1 MILRNLRI
9 GYFCQKYL
17 TMIQRIQTL
26 FMLVAGLLM
35 GSLYFQKFADI
46 IVNNE
51 LHIFNAFGIF
61 KEEELLFSG
70 MPLMILIGII
80 TAMHFVAVFLFK
92 KRILQIRILAFTIIL
107 LLGLFGMFFYY
118 TYASFE
124 EVKVAF
130 KVATALPIVAVI
142 LDWLAIRA
150 IGKDEALV
158 RSLDRLR

>member
-1 MILRNLRI
+1 
-9 GYFCQKYL
+9 
-17 TMIQRIQTL
+17 MIQRIQTL
-26 FMLVAGLLM
+26 FMLAAGMLI
-35 GSLYFQKFADI
+35 GSLYLQKFADI
-46 IVNNE
+46 IVNDQ

-61 KEEELLFSG
+61 KDEELLFSG
-70 MPLMILIGII
+70 LPLMILIGII
-80 TAMHFVAVFLFK
+80 ALLHLVALFLYK

-107 LLGLFGMFFYY
+107 MLGLFGLFFYF

-130 KVATALPIVAVI
+130 KVAVALPLASVI

-158 RSLDRLR
+158 RSLDRIR

>member
-1 MILRNLRI
+1 
-9 GYFCQKYL
+9 
-17 TMIQRIQTL
+17 MIQRIQTV
-26 FMLVAGLLM
+26 FILVAGLLI
-35 GSLYFQKFADI
+35 GSLYVQKFADI

-61 KEEELLFSG
+61 KNEELLFNG
-70 MPLMILIGII
+70 LPILIFIGII
-80 TAMHFVAVFLFK
+80 TVLHFVAIFLFK
-92 KRILQIRILAFTIIL
+92 KRILQIRVLAFTIIL
-107 LLGLFGMFFYY
+107 LLGLCGMFFYF
-118 TYASFE
+118 TYASFD

-130 KVATALPIVAVI
+130 KVAVALPVVAVI

>member
-1 MILRNLRI
+1 
-9 GYFCQKYL
+9 
-17 TMIQRIQTL
+17 MIQRIQTL
-26 FMLVAGLLM
+26 FMLAAGMLI
-35 GSLYFQKFADI
+35 GSLYLQKFADI

-61 KEEELLFSG
+61 KEESLLFSG
-70 MPLMILIGII
+70 LPLMILIGII
-80 TAMHFVAVFLFK
+80 TAMHFVALVLFK
-92 KRILQIRILAFTIIL
+92 KRILQIRILGFTIVL

-118 TYASFE
+118 IHATFE
-124 EVKVAF
+124 EVKVAY
-130 KVATALPIVAVI
+130 KVAIALPIVVII

>member
-1 MILRNLRI
+1 
-9 GYFCQKYL
+9 
-17 TMIQRIQTL
+17 MIQRIQTL
-26 FMLVAGLLM
+26 FILAAGMLI
-35 GSLYFQKFADI
+35 GSLYLQKFADI
-46 IVNNE
+46 IVNDQ

-70 MPLMILIGII
+70 LPLMILIGII
-80 TAMHFVAVFLFK
+80 AVLHLVVLFLYK

-107 LLGLFGMFFYY
+107 MLGLFGLFFYF

-130 KVATALPIVAVI
+130 KVAVALPIASVI

-158 RSLDRLR
+158 RSLDRIR

>member
-1 MILRNLRI
+1 
-9 GYFCQKYL
+9 
-17 TMIQRIQTL
+17 MIQRIQTL
-26 FMLVAGLLM
+26 FILAAGMLI
-35 GSLYFQKFADI
+35 GSLYLQKFADI
-46 IVNNE
+46 IVNDQ

-70 MPLMILIGII
+70 LPLMILIGII
-80 TAMHFVAVFLFK
+80 AVLHLVVLLLYK

-107 LLGLFGMFFYY
+107 MLGLFGLFFYF

-130 KVATALPIVAVI
+130 KIAVALPIASVI

-158 RSLDRLR
+158 RSLDRIR

>member
-1 MILRNLRI
+1 
-9 GYFCQKYL
+9 
-17 TMIQRIQTL
+17 MIQRIQTL
-26 FMLVAGLLM
+26 FILAAGMLI
-35 GSLYFQKFADI
+35 GSLYLQKFADI
-46 IVNNE
+46 IVNDQ

-70 MPLMILIGII
+70 LPLMILIGII
-80 TAMHFVAVFLFK
+80 AVLHIVVLFLYK

-107 LLGLFGMFFYY
+107 MLGLFGLFFYF

-130 KVATALPIVAVI
+130 KVAVALPIASVI

-158 RSLDRLR
+158 RSLDRIR

>member
-1 MILRNLRI
+1 
-9 GYFCQKYL
+9 
-17 TMIQRIQTL
+17 
-26 FMLVAGLLM
+26 MLAAGMLI
-35 GSLYFQKFADI
+35 GSLYLQKFADI
-46 IVNNE
+46 IVNDQ

-61 KEEELLFSG
+61 KDEELLFSG
-70 MPLMILIGII
+70 LPLMILIGII
-80 TAMHFVAVFLFK
+80 ALLHLVALFLYK

-107 LLGLFGMFFYY
+107 MLGLFGLFFYF

-130 KVATALPIVAVI
+130 KVAVALPLASVI

-158 RSLDRLR
+158 RSLDRIR

>member
-1 MILRNLRI
+1 
-9 GYFCQKYL
+9 
-17 TMIQRIQTL
+17 MIQRIQTL
-26 FMLVAGLLM
+26 FMLAAGMLI
-35 GSLYFQKFADI
+35 GSLYLQKFADI
-46 IVNNE
+46 IVNDQ

-61 KEEELLFSG
+61 KDEELLFSG
-70 MPLMILIGII
+70 LPLMILIGII
-80 TAMHFVAVFLFK
+80 AVLHLVALFLYK

-107 LLGLFGMFFYY
+107 MLGLFGLFFYF

-130 KVATALPIVAVI
+130 KVAVALPLVCVI

-158 RSLDRLR
+158 RSLDRIR